1 MLKTIG
7 KLEVDKN
14 KGWKGNLNEA
24 IEKAGFKLIFDFET
38 ITSTNYIIAEE
49 EEDWHDTDNRKRIE
63 G

>member
-49 EEDWHDTDNRKRIE
+49 EED
-63 G
+63 